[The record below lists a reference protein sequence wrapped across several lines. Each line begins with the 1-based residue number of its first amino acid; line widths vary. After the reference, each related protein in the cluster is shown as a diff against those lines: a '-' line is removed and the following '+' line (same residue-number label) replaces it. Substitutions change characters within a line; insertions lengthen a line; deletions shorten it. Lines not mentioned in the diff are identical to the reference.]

1 MSGWEAGVVSKQPE
15 FSAGRGSGFGRGDEN
30 RRGDIAIIIEHM
42 SCFVKGAK

>member
-1 MSGWEAGVVSKQPE
+1 MSGLEARVVSKQPE

-42 SCFVKGAK
+42 CCFVKGAK